1 MEGTEPG
8 LSEWEDEEESESHVI
23 SGHQEQEQEPS
34 EDVKLFV
41 GNMTFDVDSDGLA
54 KLFNQAGIVETAE
67 VCLNSRFDS
76 TL

>member
-8 LSEWEDEEESESHVI
+8 LSEWEDEESESHVI
-23 SGHQEQEQEPS
+23 SGHQEQEPS